1 MEVEVF
7 PLDTY
12 ANGADD
18 DPRPLDKSTATDT
31 HSKEIPVDCREAPVA
46 STCDSNK
53 IEAKNDCLPVVPES
67 EGAQIVV
74 TNLDD
79 GSTKILVQSPIQDTT
94 ITPLVADSSLNE
106 ENTSVVD
113 LTIDSSCI
121 ELESTNLASYS
132 EHDLIAAGFFNDVDS
147 VLDLTAKIEHWNP
160 YSMLSIDDDDD
171 GIS

>member
-1 MEVEVF
+1 M
-7 PLDTY
+7 
-12 ANGADD
+12 
-18 DPRPLDKSTATDT
+18 
-31 HSKEIPVDCREAPVA
+31 
-46 STCDSNK
+46 
-53 IEAKNDCLPVVPES
+53 VPES

-94 ITPLVADSSLNE
+94 ITPLVADSSL
-106 ENTSVVD
+106 NTSVVD

-171 GIS
+171 DGIS